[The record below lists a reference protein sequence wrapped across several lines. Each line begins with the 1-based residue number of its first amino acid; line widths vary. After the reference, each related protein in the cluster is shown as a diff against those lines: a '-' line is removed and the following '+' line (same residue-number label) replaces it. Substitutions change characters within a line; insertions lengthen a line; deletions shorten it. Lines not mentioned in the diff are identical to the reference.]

1 ENAIQASLTGHVV
14 FSTLHTNDSA
24 GAYTRMT
31 DMGVEPFLVSST
43 VEAVMS
49 QRLVRRLCNACKK
62 PVDANKM
69 DLPSDF
75 PMDLVDQ
82 ELFES
87 TGCREC
93 RNVGYTGRMGIYE
106 LMQTTDEIRDLATN
120 HASSWEL
127 KKVSVNGGMKT
138 LRDDGWLK
146 VIAGH
151 TSVDEILRITK
162 GDQIVPTS

>member
-1 ENAIQASLTGHVV
+1 
-14 FSTLHTNDSA
+14 
-24 GAYTRMT
+24 
-31 DMGVEPFLVSST
+31 
-43 VEAVMS
+43 
-49 QRLVRRLCNACKK
+49 
-62 PVDANKM
+62 
-69 DLPSDF
+69 
-75 PMDLVDQ
+75 
-82 ELFES
+82 
-87 TGCREC
+87 
-93 RNVGYTGRMGIYE
+93 MGIYE